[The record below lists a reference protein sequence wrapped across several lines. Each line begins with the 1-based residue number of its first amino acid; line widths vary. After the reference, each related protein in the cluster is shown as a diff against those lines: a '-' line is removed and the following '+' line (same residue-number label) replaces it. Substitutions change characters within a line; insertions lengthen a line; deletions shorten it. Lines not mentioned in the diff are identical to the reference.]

1 MYPKYSFVSVDVFIR
16 NRIIL
21 KTSKIPYID
30 MNEARCFYVNIDL
43 ENMPRKGKQWN
54 SFVWGDHKQSMDQK
68 PFGVELVTKLR
79 KVSTKV

>member
-1 MYPKYSFVSVDVFIR
+1 MIKIKIQYKSLLVDLCIPNTVLFHKKSYYYQ
-16 NRIIL
+16 L

-54 SFVWGDHKQSMDQK
+54 SFV
-68 PFGVELVTKLR
+68 
-79 KVSTKV
+79 

>member
-1 MYPKYSFVSVDVFIR
+1 
-16 NRIIL
+16 
-21 KTSKIPYID
+21 

-79 KVSTKV
+79 KVSTKVKQEEWSQKVSVWKSL